1 MKKICSHCG
10 KLIDFNADCK
20 CKPKPIRKVKTIED
34 DKFLRSTTWY
44 NKRRK
49 VIQRDKGYCQR
60 CYYKFGIIETDRLQ
74 VHHIKSR
81 LNFPELKLEESNL
94 ITVCQTCNLQLGT
107 KDKLDFNWELKEE
120 NEINIF

>member
-1 MKKICSHCG
+1 MKKICSYCG
-10 KLIDFNADCK
+10 RLIDFNSDCN
-20 CKPKPIRKVKTIED
+20 CRPKPIRKVKTIED
-34 DKFLRSTTWY
+34 DKFLRSTAWY

-60 CYYKFGIIETDRLQ
+60 CYHKFGIIETERLQ

-81 LNFPELKLEESNL
+81 LHYPELKLEESNL
-94 ITVCQTCNLQLGT
+94 ITVCQVCNLQLGT

-120 NEINIF
+120 EEINIF